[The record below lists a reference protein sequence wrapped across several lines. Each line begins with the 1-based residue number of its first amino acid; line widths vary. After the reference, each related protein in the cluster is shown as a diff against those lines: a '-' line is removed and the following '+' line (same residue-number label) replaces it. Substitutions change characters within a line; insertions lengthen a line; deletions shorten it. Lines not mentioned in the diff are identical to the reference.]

1 MPDLTDRLTHEGEL
15 SRSISTA
22 FGKQRRRVA
31 AAGAGADW
39 AAFETELSA
48 SLNTH
53 LGATFSI
60 ASENMVKTQVDDEEA
75 ATALLLLL
83 LGGRGITGLLPRA
96 SSNWAQGVSGILAG
110 QISANSRDT
119 ISRSQDDTI
128 PADTRPSPKDASD
141 KAFSTDRAEGIAA
154 TETTRAVSQGEAFAR
169 QRIEQEIQKTF
180 TAIWVTEEDDHVC
193 PICQPIHN
201 KPEQDWP
208 AAQSQGPPAHPFCRC
223 WLVYRDAK

>member
-15 SRSISTA
+15 ARSIRTA

-39 AAFETELSA
+39 SEFETELSA

-96 SSNWAQGVSGILAG
+96 SSDWSQGVSGLLAG

-128 PADTRPSPKDASD
+128 PPETRPSLKDASD

-169 QRIEQEIQKTF
+169 QRIEQEMQKAF
-180 TAIWVTEEDDHVC
+180 TAIWVTEADDRVC
-193 PICQPIHN
+193 PICRPLHR
-201 KPEQDWP
+201 KPELEWP
-208 AAQSQGPPAHPFCRC
+208 AAQATGPPAHPVCRC
-223 WLVYRDAK
+223 FLVYRTG